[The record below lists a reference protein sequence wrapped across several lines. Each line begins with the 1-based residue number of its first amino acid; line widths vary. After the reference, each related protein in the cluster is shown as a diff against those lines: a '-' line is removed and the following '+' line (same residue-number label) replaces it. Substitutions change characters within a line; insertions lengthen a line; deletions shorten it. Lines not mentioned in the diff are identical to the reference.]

1 MSKSELV
8 EEILKL
14 FRREGKPLQL
24 NQISKQLGIKS
35 DSNRY
40 QILKLALADLC
51 RQEILSKS
59 NRRRYSLNNAFGIN
73 TYQGIIEI
81 KDDRG
86 IVTPLEN
93 LDFNGNGDKD
103 KKKTKGQKIFIKRKD
118 LLTALDGDT
127 VLVRIFAKR
136 DKKKHFGEVAD
147 IVKRKERKI
156 TGTIEFDGT
165 FYFLIPDE
173 DNYYVDFLVP
183 PALLKGA
190 KHGDKVAAKF
200 LKWDN
205 PQKSPLAEI
214 TEILGKAGDPKT
226 EYLSILK
233 EFSLPESFSER
244 VLNEAREIVSRFEKL
259 KNHKDL
265 IKPENLASIRNDIFN
280 RRLDLRDKLIITID
294 PADAK
299 DYDDALSLDFL
310 DNGNYLLGV
319 HIADVSNFVQQ
330 GSELDKE
337 ALKRGNSCYLV
348 DRVVPMLPEEISG
361 NICSL
366 LPNKTRL
373 TFSVFMEISPS
384 GVLKNYFFA
393 ESMIKSKKRFSYDE
407 VQNIIKKYYENKHF
421 DKKLNEKNTKKAELN
436 ELIINLHK
444 LASLLRKK
452 RFSKGGINFDTIEV
466 RFVLDENN
474 KPVQAKLNTSNESTQ
489 LVEECMLLANKTVAE
504 HIKILSRR
512 NSLRT
517 KLPFLYRIHDE
528 PNQEKL
534 KSVLD
539 FIKIFIHNGTPI
551 NGSSKAI
558 NDFLQKFEGTHEKP
572 IVHQMLIRSMPKA
585 EYSNINI
592 GHYGL
597 GFKEYT
603 HFTSPIRRYPDLIVH
618 RLLKSYIKGEIDKK
632 ELLKLERH
640 LEDIGENCSLTE
652 KNAMEAER
660 ASVKIAQSV
669 LASEYVGKE
678 FLGTISGVTNFGLFV
693 LLDDLYA
700 EGLVHIRDLYDD
712 YYVFDEKNFSLIGK
726 KRNKTFRFG
735 DRIKVKIIKVNVDK
749 RKIDLI
755 LS

>member
-14 FRREGKPLQL
+14 FRREDKPLQL

-35 DSNRY
+35 DTNRY
-40 QILKLALADLC
+40 QILKLALTELC
-51 RQEILSKS
+51 RQDILNKS

-86 IVTPLEN
+86 IVILLEG
-93 LDFNGNGDKD
+93 LDINGNEKKD
-103 KKKTKGQKIFIKRKD
+103 KKKSKSQKIYIKRKD
-118 LLTALDGDT
+118 LFTALDGDT

-136 DKKKHFGEVAD
+136 DNKKQFGEVSE
-147 IVKRKERKI
+147 IIKRKDRKI

-173 DNYYVDFLVP
+173 DIYYVDFLVP
-183 PALLKGA
+183 PTMLNGA
-190 KHGDKVAAKF
+190 KNGDKVAAKF
-200 LKWDN
+200 LKWEN
-205 PQKSPLAEI
+205 PQKSPLAQI
-214 TEILGKAGDPKT
+214 TEILGQAGDPKT

-233 EFSLPESFSER
+233 EFSLPESFSDKA
-244 VLNEAREIVSRFEKL
+244 LSEARDICNQFEKQKKQQEL
-259 KNHKDL
+259 IRFDDL
-265 IKPENLASIRNDIFN
+265 SGTWNDIIN
-280 RRLDLRDKLIITID
+280 KRIDLRDKLIITID

-299 DYDDALSLDFL
+299 DFDDALSLDFL

-319 HIADVSNFVQQ
+319 HIADVSHFIQPD
-330 GSELDKE
+330 SELDKE
-337 ALKRGNSCYLV
+337 AFKRGNSCYLV

-361 NICSL
+361 DICSL
-366 LPNKTRL
+366 RPNKIRF
-373 TFSVFMEISPS
+373 TFSIFMEISS
-384 GVLKNYFFA
+384 TGTLKNYFFS
-393 ESMIKSKKRFSYDE
+393 ESIIKSKHRLSYDE
-407 VQNIIKKYYENKHF
+407 VQEIIKKYYENKQLN
-421 DKKLNEKNTKKAELN
+421 KKINETTSKKAELN
-436 ELIINLHK
+436 NLIIKLHK
-444 LASLLRKK
+444 LASILRKR

-466 RFVLDENN
+466 KFVLDENN
-474 KPVQAKLNTSNESTQ
+474 KPVQAKLNASNESTQ

-504 HIKILSRR
+504 HIKVLSRR
-512 NSLRT
+512 NSLKS
-517 KLPFLYRIHDE
+517 KLPFLFRIHDE
-528 PNQEKL
+528 PNEEKL
-534 KSVLD
+534 KSVFD
-539 FIKIFIHNGTPI
+539 FIRLFIHNGSPM

-597 GFKEYT
+597 GFREYS

-618 RLLKSYIKGEIDKK
+618 RLLKSYIKGEFDRRG
-632 ELLKLERH
+632 LLKLERH
-640 LEDIGENCSLTE
+640 IEEIAEQCSLTE

-693 LLDDLYA
+693 LLDNLFA

-726 KRNKTFRFG
+726 RRNKTFRFG
-735 DRIKVKIIKVNVDK
+735 DRVKVKITKVNVDK

-755 LS
+755 IS

>member
-14 FRREGKPLQL
+14 FRREDKPLQL

-40 QILKLALADLC
+40 QILKLALAELC
-51 RQEILSKS
+51 RQEILNKS

-86 IVTPLEN
+86 VVTPLEN
-93 LDFNGNGDKD
+93 LDINGNGKKD
-103 KKKTKGQKIFIKRKD
+103 KKKGKSQKIYIKRKD
-118 LLTALDGDT
+118 LFTALDGDT

-136 DKKKHFGEVAD
+136 DNKKHFGEVAD
-147 IVKRKERKI
+147 IIKRMDRKI
-156 TGTIEFDGT
+156 TGIIEFDGT

-173 DNYYVDFLVP
+173 DIYYVDFLVP
-183 PALLKGA
+183 PAMLNGA

-200 LKWDN
+200 LKWED

-233 EFSLPESFSER
+233 EFSLPERFSDR
-244 VLNEAREIVSRFEKL
+244 AITEAREIANQFEKL

-265 IKPENLASIRNDIFN
+265 TKPEDLSSIRSDVVN

-299 DYDDALSLDFL
+299 DFDDALSLDFL

-319 HIADVSNFVQQ
+319 HIADVSHFIQQ
-330 GSELDKE
+330 GSEMDKE
-337 ALKRGNSCYLV
+337 AFKRGNSCYLV

-366 LPNKTRL
+366 LPNKLRF
-373 TFSVFMEISPS
+373 TFSVFLEISQS
-384 GVLKNYFFA
+384 GMLKSYFLA

-407 VQNIIKKYYENKHF
+407 VQDIIKKYYENKQS
-421 DKKLNEKNTKKAELN
+421 DKKLNEKNTKKAQLN

-444 LASLLRKK
+444 LSSLLRKK

-474 KPVQAKLNTSNESTQ
+474 KPVQAKLNSSNESTQ
-489 LVEECMLLANKTVAE
+489 LVEECMLMANKTVAE
-504 HIKILSRR
+504 HVKILSRR
-512 NSLRT
+512 NSLKS

-528 PNQEKL
+528 PNEEKL

-539 FIKIFIHNGTPI
+539 FIKIFIHNGTPM

-603 HFTSPIRRYPDLIVH
+603 HFTSPIRRYPDLVVH
-618 RLLKSYIKGEIDKK
+618 RLLKSYINGEFDKRG
-632 ELLKLERH
+632 LLKLERH

-678 FLGTISGVTNFGLFV
+678 FIGTISGVTNFGLFV
-693 LLDDLYA
+693 MLDDLYA

-726 KRNKTFRFG
+726 RRNKTFRFG

>member
-8 EEILKL
+8 EQILKL
-14 FRREGKPLQL
+14 FRHEDKPLQL

-35 DSNRY
+35 DSNKY
-40 QILKLALADLC
+40 QILKLALSELC
-51 RQEILSKS
+51 RQSILNKS
-59 NRRRYSLNNAFGIN
+59 NRRRYSLNNAYGLN
-73 TYQGIIEI
+73 TFKGLIEI

-86 IVTPLEN
+86 VVTPLEI
-93 LDFNGNGDKD
+93 LDINDYENKN
-103 KKKTKGQKIFIKRKD
+103 KKKNKGQKIYIKRKD

-136 DKKKHFGEVAD
+136 DNKKHFGEVAD
-147 IVKRKERKI
+147 IIKRKERKI
-156 TGTIEFDGT
+156 TGIIEFDGT
-165 FYFLIPDE
+165 FFFLIPDE
-173 DNYYVDFLVP
+173 DIYYVDFLVP
-183 PALLKGA
+183 PDKLNGA
-190 KHGDKVAAKF
+190 KSGDKVSAKF
-200 LKWDN
+200 LKWEN

-233 EFSLPESFSER
+233 EFSLPEHFNEKTQ
-244 VLNEAREIVSRFEKL
+244 LEARNAARQFDKL
-259 KNHKDL
+259 KNQTQLLKINDL
-265 IKPENLASIRNDIFN
+265 SSIKNDIIN
-280 RRLDLRDKLIITID
+280 QRLDLRDKLIITID

-299 DYDDALSLDFL
+299 DFDDALSLDFL

-319 HIADVSNFVQQ
+319 HIADVSHFVQ
-330 GSELDKE
+330 SDTDMDKE
-337 ALKRGNSCYLV
+337 AFKRGNSCYLV

-366 LPNKTRL
+366 LPNKLRF
-373 TFSVFMEISPS
+373 TFSVFLEISPT
-384 GVLKNYFFA
+384 GTVKKYFFS
-393 ESMIKSKKRFSYDE
+393 ESLIKSKKRFSYDE
-407 VQNIIKKYYENKHF
+407 VQNIIKKYYES
-421 DKKLNEKNTKKAELN
+421 KKNNGISSETNSKTAELN
-436 ELIINLHK
+436 KLIINLHK

-474 KPVQAKLNTSNESTQ
+474 RPVQAKLNTSNESTQ

-504 HIKILSRR
+504 HIKVLSRK
-512 NSLRT
+512 NSLKS

-528 PNQEKL
+528 PNEEKL

-539 FIKIFIHNGTPI
+539 FIKIFIHNGSPI

-558 NDFLQKFEGTHEKP
+558 NDFLQKFEGTYEKP

-618 RLLKSYIKGEIDKK
+618 RLLKSYISGDFDKK
-632 ELLKLERH
+632 GLLKLDRM

-678 FLGTISGVTNFGLFV
+678 FLGTISGVTNFGIFV
-693 LLDDLYA
+693 VLDDLYA

-712 YYVFDEKNFSLIGK
+712 YYIFDEKNYSLIGK
-726 KRNKTFRFG
+726 RRNKSYRFG

-749 RKIDLI
+749 RKIDLVI
-755 LS
+755 S

>member
-14 FRREGKPLQL
+14 FRREDKPLQL

-35 DSNRY
+35 ETNKY
-40 QILKLALADLC
+40 QILKLALAELC
-51 RQEILSKS
+51 RQNILNKS
-59 NRRRYSLNNAFGIN
+59 SRRRYSLNTGYGFN
-73 TYQGIIEI
+73 TYQGVIEI

-86 IVTPLEN
+86 VVTLLES
-93 LDFNGNGDKD
+93 LDINGNDKNG
-103 KKKTKGQKIFIKRKD
+103 KKKSKGQKIYIKRKD

-136 DKKKHFGEVAD
+136 DNKKLFGEVAD
-147 IVKRKERKI
+147 IIKRKERKI

-173 DNYYVDFLVP
+173 DIYYVDFLVP
-183 PALLKGA
+183 PAMLNGA
-190 KHGDKVAAKF
+190 KSGDKVAAKF

-214 TEILGKAGDPKT
+214 IEILGKAGDPKT
-226 EYLSILK
+226 EYLTILK
-233 EFSLPESFSER
+233 EFSLPEKFSER
-244 VLNEAREIVSRFEKL
+244 ILAEAQEKA
-259 KNHKDL
+259 KNFDKEKNNQDL
-265 IKPENLASIRNDIFN
+265 IKVEDLSSIRKDIIN
-280 RRLDLRDKLIITID
+280 QRLDLRDKLIITID

-299 DYDDALSLDFL
+299 DYDDGLSLDFL
-310 DNGNYLLGV
+310 DNGNFLLGV
-319 HIADVSNFVQQ
+319 HIADVSHFVEPN
-330 GSELDKE
+330 SEMDKE
-337 ALKRGNSCYLV
+337 AFKRGNSCYLV

-366 LPNKTRL
+366 HPNKIRFA
-373 TFSVFMEISPS
+373 FSIFLEISKS
-384 GVLKNYFFA
+384 GNLKNYFLA
-393 ESMIKSKKRFSYDE
+393 ESLIKSKKRFSYDE
-407 VQNIIKKYYENKHF
+407 VQDIIKKYYETKQT
-421 DKKLNEKNTKKAELN
+421 DKKTTEKSSKEAKLTELV
-436 ELIINLHK
+436 INLHK

-474 KPVQAKLNTSNESTQ
+474 KPVQAKLNSSNESTQ

-504 HIKILSRR
+504 HIKTLSRK
-512 NSLRT
+512 NSLKT

-528 PNQEKL
+528 PNEEKL

-539 FIKIFIHNGTPI
+539 FIKIFIHNGTPM

-592 GHYGL
+592 GHFGL

-603 HFTSPIRRYPDLIVH
+603 HFTSPIRRYPDLVVH
-618 RLLKSYIKGEIDKK
+618 RLLKSYIKGDFDRKSI
-632 ELLKLERH
+632 LKLERQ

-669 LASEYVGKE
+669 LASEYIGKE

-693 LLDDLYA
+693 MLDDLYA

-726 KRNKTFRFG
+726 RRNKTFRFG

-755 LS
+755 IA